1 MADFKLIRYR
11 GDTFILPV
19 ALTDS
24 QGRPVDLSGA
34 AIKFKLGT
42 ITEISEGYEIFRNDT
57 AGEFCIMISSSLM
70 GSLGDPGY
78 LFAAKIVYP
87 SGVKETLFVGR
98 LILKEDVVP

>member
-11 GDTFILPV
+11 GDTLVLPV
-19 ALTDS
+19 SLTDS
-24 QGRPVDLSGA
+24 HGQPVDLSGA

-42 ITEISEGYEIFRNDT
+42 ITELSEGYEIFRNDT

-70 GSLGDPGY
+70 GSLVDSEY
-78 LFAAKIVYP
+78 LFAAEVVYP